1 MNNGGY
7 LMEQYDYV
15 MIKPELNEETL
26 AHYGIKGMKWRK
38 LKRTFDKIMKGK
50 VMRNTA
56 PGILYNAANEQVK
69 KETKKRAERRHKSR
83 MESRK
88 FYGEYKQT
96 QKKIAAGRREIEKM
110 RQNHYLNR
118 VKSR

>member
-38 LKRTFDKIMKGK
+38 LKRSFE
-50 VMRNTA
+50 N
-56 PGILYNAANEQVK
+56 YK
-69 KETKKRAERRHKSR
+69 KKK
-83 MESRK
+83 
-88 FYGEYKQT
+88 
-96 QKKIAAGRREIEKM
+96 
-110 RQNHYLNR
+110 
-118 VKSR
+118 